1 MSDSA
6 ITFSVLGVVV
16 VLFVWNRFPP
26 EIVALGAAI
35 ALYATGVLDSNQVFA
50 GFGDPVVPFLAGL
63 FVISEGL
70 DASGVTGW
78 AGQQLISRAGS
89 RSRLVVA
96 LLAFVAVLS
105 ALITPN
111 GAVAAL
117 LPMAV
122 LVALRIRRPPSQLLM
137 PLAFGAS
144 AGSLLVLTGSPVNL
158 LVSEASAAA
167 VPGGG
172 FGFFAFAVAGVPL
185 VIGAVAAG
193 ASLGPRLLPARQ
205 PGTMTADLSRHA
217 RTLAQQYDLDHR
229 ILRGDDVPAGFCP
242 ASLASPRW

>member
-1 MSDSA
+1 MRWGVAWPQKDPAGSGPLLRFGGSLDLESLCATSPLLSPSFLACPGPRLSGERAVSESA
-6 ITFSVLGVVV
+6 ITFVVLGVGVVV

-35 ALYATGVLDSNQVFA
+35 ALYAAGVLDPHQVFA

-78 AGQQLISRAGS
+78 AGQQLISGAGT

-96 LLAFVAVLS
+96 LLAFVAILS

-117 LPMAV
+117 VPMAV

-137 PLAFGAS
+137 PLAFAAS
-144 AGSLLVLTGSPVNL
+144 AGS
-158 LVSEASAAA
+158 
-167 VPGGG
+167 
-172 FGFFAFAVAGVPL
+172 
-185 VIGAVAAG
+185 
-193 ASLGPRLLPARQ
+193 
-205 PGTMTADLSRHA
+205 
-217 RTLAQQYDLDHR
+217 
-229 ILRGDDVPAGFCP
+229 
-242 ASLASPRW
+242 